1 MESATSNNGPKP
13 LEHHNFHA
21 NQIRDKKRG
30 EFSIESLL
38 LSKGKK
44 MFKMIIC
51 RIQYVLIKPRT
62 LAFVPF
68 HCTIV
73 RR

>member
-38 LSKGKK
+38 LSKGNQASKG
-44 MFKMIIC
+44 
-51 RIQYVLIKPRT
+51 
-62 LAFVPF
+62 
-68 HCTIV
+68 
-73 RR
+73 